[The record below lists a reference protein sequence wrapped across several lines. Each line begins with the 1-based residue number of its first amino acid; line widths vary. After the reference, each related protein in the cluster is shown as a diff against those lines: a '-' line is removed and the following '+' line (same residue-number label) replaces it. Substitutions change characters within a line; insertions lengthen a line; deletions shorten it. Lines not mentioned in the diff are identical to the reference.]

1 MTDFDQRSA
10 LRIYPHVRG
19 SETMIADVSD
29 AFHRLGIGVDTLNA
43 KKMKDI
49 ERLGKYEIVVLP
61 ATTVSSDGEIASA
74 LSTYVSQ
81 GGTLLIS
88 PLCGYQTWSGIF
100 RGDGLGADLSE
111 LSGVTVSS
119 LEVLRSE
126 SMPRKNLRVAWTWP
140 ETSTSSELGLNG
152 LMEFLQV
159 GDGVEIVARV
169 SSPEN
174 VLNDKPVLTRRRY
187 GEGQVIKLAVWP
199 DHAAMTRLLQ
209 ALTSP
214 SDMFQQPAPENV
226 LVVPRA
232 DQSFFVVNTSR
243 MDRTISLKK
252 KVKDRISERV
262 LEGPIRLPGY
272 EVLWLA
278 R

>member
-10 LRIYPHVRG
+10 LRIYPHARG
-19 SETMIADVSD
+19 SEAMIADVSD

-43 KKMKDI
+43 KKMKDT

-61 ATTVSSDGEIASA
+61 ATTVSSDAEIASA
-74 LSTYVSQ
+74 LSTYVFQ

-88 PLCGYQTWSGIF
+88 PLCGYQTWSGVF

-126 SMPRKNLRVAWTWP
+126 AMLRKNLGVAWTWP
-140 ETSTSSELGLNG
+140 ETVTTSEPGLNG
-152 LMEFLQV
+152 LMEFLQLD
-159 GDGVEIVARV
+159 GDGDGDVEIVARV
-169 SSPEN
+169 SSPED
-174 VLNDKPVLTRRRY
+174 VLNDKPVATRRRY

-199 DHAAMTRLLQ
+199 DHTAMTRLLQ

-214 SDMFQQPAPENV
+214 SEMFKRPAPENV

-232 DQSFFVVNTSR
+232 DQSFFCREHKSY
-243 MDRTISLKK
+243 
-252 KVKDRISERV
+252 
-262 LEGPIRLPGY
+262 G
-272 EVLWLA
+272 
-278 R
+278 